1 MGSLIELWYENIIM
15 RNKSIKKWIYI
26 SILKLKLLNERKVYD
41 KMLNKIWPI
50 FIIASFIYAVIFGN
64 IDKLNSSIFSS
75 TQETVT
81 LCLTLLGTMSLWSGI
96 MKIAEKTSV
105 ITKLTKILNPI
116 IKILFPELKNE
127 KEIRKEIAMNMIAN
141 ILGLGN
147 AATPLGIKAMKS
159 MQKINLNKE
168 TLSNSMVML
177 IVLNTASIQII
188 PTTVIAIR
196 ASLNSKN
203 PTGIIFPVW
212 IVTICA
218 AVAGVV
224 VTKIL
229 ILYENKKEHSIFN
242 NKGWCDGDF
251 MQFVNYIS
259 SLAVPIIILI
269 IVVYGVVEKIK
280 IFDVFL
286 EGAKDGIEIVMSIFP
301 TLIGLFVAIG
311 ALRSSGILDFII
323 SIVSPILNKIS
334 FPTEI
339 MPLALIRP
347 ISGSSAIAVAT
358 DIMKNYGVDSKFG
371 LMAAVIMGSTETTF
385 YTIAVY
391 TASVGIKKT
400 RFVLVAS
407 LIADF
412 VGIFVSVLVCNV
424 I

>member
-1 MGSLIELWYENIIM
+1 
-15 RNKSIKKWIYI
+15 
-26 SILKLKLLNERKVYD
+26 
-41 KMLNKIWPI
+41 MLNKIWPI
-50 FIIASFIYAVIFGN
+50 FIIVSFIYAVIFGN
-64 IDKLNSSIFSS
+64 TDKLNSSIFSS

-203 PTGIIFPVW
+203 PTSIIFPVW
-212 IVTICA
+212 IATICA

-242 NKGWCDGDF
+242 NKG
-251 MQFVNYIS
+251 
-259 SLAVPIIILI
+259 
-269 IVVYGVVEKIK
+269 
-280 IFDVFL
+280 
-286 EGAKDGIEIVMSIFP
+286 
-301 TLIGLFVAIG
+301 
-311 ALRSSGILDFII
+311 
-323 SIVSPILNKIS
+323 
-334 FPTEI
+334 
-339 MPLALIRP
+339 
-347 ISGSSAIAVAT
+347 
-358 DIMKNYGVDSKFG
+358 
-371 LMAAVIMGSTETTF
+371 
-385 YTIAVY
+385 
-391 TASVGIKKT
+391 
-400 RFVLVAS
+400 
-407 LIADF
+407 
-412 VGIFVSVLVCNV
+412 
-424 I
+424 